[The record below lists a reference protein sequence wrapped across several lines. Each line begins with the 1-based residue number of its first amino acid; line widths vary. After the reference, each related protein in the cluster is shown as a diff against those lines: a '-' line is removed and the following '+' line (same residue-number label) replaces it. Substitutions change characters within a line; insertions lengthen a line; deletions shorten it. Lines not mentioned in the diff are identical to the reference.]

1 MKGLKA
7 WCYLR
12 VWKYGSRKSRIT
24 SELPNEDCVKKILD
38 LRHAPTFSLTT
49 ARLDI

>member
-1 MKGLKA
+1 MNGLRA

-12 VWKYGSRKSRIT
+12 VWRYDSRNSRIT
-24 SELPNEDCVKKILD
+24 SELPNEECVKKILD
-38 LRHAPTFSLTT
+38 LRLAPSFSLTT